1 VEALAK
7 LAKKKVQSN
16 LGMHS
21 RFLLFHKPGNKKV
34 LAHHLRTKKQ
44 KKFYGQISKFEG
56 KKDQETKRHF

>member
-1 VEALAK
+1 AK

-21 RFLLFHKPGNKKV
+21 RFFFFHKPGNKKV
-34 LAHHLRTKKQ
+34 LPHHLRPKKQ

-56 KKDQETKRHF
+56 KKAQETNRPF